1 MLTLIVI
8 GTVIGVMFA
17 AQSCGEEI
25 SELDMRQTYTAGG
38 VSVTPTSLRCVEYG
52 GDIYVFVYVEAKG
65 RVYTDDFDLDG
76 QAPSDGCDAA
86 ADRAGV
92 SPLADGTIED
102 GGAWIAFRTE
112 VGTGES
118 RLGYGS
124 ASYRLG
130 VLTPE

>member
-17 AQSCGEEI
+17 VQSCGEEI
-25 SELDMRQTYTAGG
+25 TELDMRQTYTAGG

-65 RVYTDDFDLDG
+65 RVDG

-92 SPLADGTIED
+92 SPLADGTSED
-102 GGAWIAFRTE
+102 GGAWIACRTE
-112 VGTGES
+112 TGTGES